1 MHLTLVLL
9 HYISLDNVKSEGL
22 TLHQGKFEGKM
33 TLTPGCR
40 QDLQWWIDNA
50 ALCTKTISHG
60 NPSLVIHTDAS
71 QDGWG
76 AYNVTSKETT
86 GGSWSGTELEMPIN
100 AKELQAIGLGLQSFC
115 QNMSKV
121 HVQVRSDNVT
131 AVAYIKH
138 MGGSVSKLCI
148 SLALE
153 IWNWCI
159 DHDIWLSVTHIP
171 GKCNVEAD
179 FGSRKLI
186 NKDTEWSLYG
196 EVFKVLTKLWG
207 KPEIDLFASRLNH
220 KLTTYVAW
228 HPDPHASHI
237 DAFTMSG
244 ENLFSYACPP
254 FSLLG
259 KVAQK
264 LTQDDGDA
272 ILVMPDWPSAAWFSL
287 IPHRLVDY
295 PLLLPQ
301 MHRLL
306 P

>member
-1 MHLTLVLL
+1 
-9 HYISLDNVKSEGL
+9 
-22 TLHQGKFEGKM
+22 
-33 TLTPGCR
+33 
-40 QDLQWWIDNA
+40 
-50 ALCTKTISHG
+50 
-60 NPSLVIHTDAS
+60 
-71 QDGWG
+71 
-76 AYNVTSKETT
+76 
-86 GGSWSGTELEMPIN
+86 
-100 AKELQAIGLGLQSFC
+100 KELQAIGLGLQSFC

-138 MGGSVSKLCI
+138 MGGSVSKLGN

-171 GKCNVEAD
+171 GQCNVEAD

-272 ILVMPDWPSAAWFSL
+272 ILVMPDWPLAAWFSL

-306 P
+306 PKGQVVHRLQSRLLACRLSGDPLLLKAFRSELATLSWRPGDRVRRHSMTFTFAAGRTTVSEWGLIPFLQS